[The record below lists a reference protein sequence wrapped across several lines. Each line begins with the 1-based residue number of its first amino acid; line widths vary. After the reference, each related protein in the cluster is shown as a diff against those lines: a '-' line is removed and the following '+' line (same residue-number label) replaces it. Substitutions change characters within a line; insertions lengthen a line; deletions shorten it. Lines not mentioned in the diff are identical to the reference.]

1 MTLRTRLILATTAVV
16 ILLFGV
22 SEWLSYSHI
31 TALLDQH
38 EAILAET
45 TDHSVALER
54 LRYTRDHALLSV
66 TSVRLLYAAGTLLIA
81 VAVLNLVWYRT
92 IYRPIRELLQQI
104 NIMGRGTWKCPLPV
118 RRDDEIG
125 ELTTAFNELGK
136 QLTSTFQHINASSK
150 LSALALIG
158 GRLVREIMEIRGR
171 IADACRGIKSG
182 TAVGLGAAT
191 ENLDEIEDKLATLEG
206 GFQAAFDEE
215 LSSITAG
222 ASSGRGGG

>member
-1 MTLRTRLILATTAVV
+1 VV
-16 ILLFGV
+16 TLLFGV
-22 SEWLSYSHI
+22 SEWLSYRHI

-38 EAILAET
+38 AAILADT
-45 TDHSVALER
+45 TDHTVALER

-66 TSVRLLYAAGTLLIA
+66 TSVRILYAAGTLLIA

-92 IYRPIRELLQQI
+92 IYRPIRDLLKQI

-125 ELTTAFNELGK
+125 ELTTAFNELGR
-136 QLTSTFQHINASSK
+136 QLTSTFEHINASSK

-158 GRLVREIMEIRGR
+158 GRLVREVTATRNRIVEASRGLR
-171 IADACRGIKSG
+171 SG
-182 TAVGLGAAT
+182 TPDGLAAAT
-191 ENLDEIEDKLATLEG
+191 ANLDEVENKLTTLEG

-215 LSSITAG
+215 LSTITAG
-222 ASSGRGGG
+222 ATAGSRGT